1 MMINLTNDECIA
13 VIKVS
18 ELMRKRFDT
27 LSLKDGFAWEIFDDH
42 VNLDD
47 FMSAARKIEEYNFE

>member
-1 MMINLTNDECIA
+1 MTNLNHDECIA

-18 ELMRKRFDT
+18 ELMGERFDT
-27 LSLKDGFAWEIFDDH
+27 LSLKSGFVWEIFDEH

-47 FMSAARKIEEYNFE
+47 FMSAARKIEEKK